1 MLESLITFRCR
12 GLLLLGLFHSKDIGW
27 FGWLICF
34 SLDTTF
40 FIYLSWHFKSVT
52 FAPCKNRMGS
62 IFQRVP
68 GGKWGLSTNLS
79 TQKTSLKMSSLAHV
93 WLVAG
98 HPRRS
103 LSDIRMALGF
113 SSRLCYSIW
122 NFWWLSS
129 LVWCVMCCLVG
140 LLEAPMISWD
150 IVVYQE
156 KSLMTVKGVAATVAK

>member
-52 FAPCKNRMGS
+52 FAPFKIEWAQFFKGFLGGS
-62 IFQRVP
+62 EVSP
-68 GGKWGLSTNLS
+68 PTWA
-79 TQKTSLKMSSLAHV
+79 QKTSLKMSSLAHV

-150 IVVYQE
+150 IFVYQE